1 MKTEYFKV
9 GIKMKKRSKRI
20 LFAGICFVT
29 VFVLW
34 TVLVC
39 LIDVENV
46 GPRGSFVGFSTL
58 NKAFHG
64 LMGVHMSLYT
74 ATDWLGI
81 VPFVIA
87 FAFGVLGFV
96 QLCKRKSLFKVDKSI
111 LVLGGF
117 YIAVMLVYIFFEYM
131 VVNYRPVL
139 INGCLEASYPSSTTM
154 LAACVM
160 PACQME
166 LDSRI
171 KSKKIRVGV
180 FAVIYGFTAFMVI
193 GRLISGVHWLSDI
206 IGGML
211 ISIGLVLL
219 YRFFAFNGE

>member
-1 MKTEYFKV
+1 
-9 GIKMKKRSKRI
+9 MKKRSKKI
-20 LFAGICFVT
+20 LFAGVCFIVA
-29 VFVLW
+29 FVLW
-34 TVLVC
+34 TVLVR
-39 LIDVENV
+39 LVDVQNI
-46 GPRGSFVGFSTL
+46 GPRGSFVGFAAL
-58 NKAFHG
+58 NKVFHG
-64 LMGVHMSLYT
+64 LTGAHMWLYT
-74 ATDWLGI
+74 VTDWLGL
-81 VPFVIA
+81 VPFSVVLV
-87 FAFGVLGFV
+87 FAVLGFF
-96 QLCKRKSLFKVDKSI
+96 QMCKRRSFFKVDRSI

-117 YIAVMLVYIFFEYM
+117 YIAVISVYIFFENA
-131 VVNYRPVL
+131 VINYRPVL

-211 ISIGLVLL
+211 ISTGLVLL
-219 YRFFAFNGE
+219 YRFLAYSEE